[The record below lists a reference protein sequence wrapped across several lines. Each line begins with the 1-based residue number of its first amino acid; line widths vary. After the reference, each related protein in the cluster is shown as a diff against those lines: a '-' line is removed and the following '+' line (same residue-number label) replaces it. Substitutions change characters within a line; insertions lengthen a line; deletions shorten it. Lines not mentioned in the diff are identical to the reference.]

1 MHEKCSCF
9 FSTAFT
15 NLFNLLGFR
24 VCCYFLDL
32 PIPGNVFGLIFLFV
46 LLPTGVVKV
55 NYIEKAAGF
64 LNKHLAFFYIPFG
77 VGLMNYGD
85 LIKTNGLS
93 ILVMIIGSSIIGLI
107 VTSGSA
113 QYLSRKAGV
122 KHGQSDPH

>member
-1 MHEKCSCF
+1 MHEKCSYF
-9 FSTAFT
+9 FSTAFIIC
-15 NLFNLLGFR
+15 LI
-24 VCCYFLDL
+24 YFVSEFVVTTLDL

-46 LLPTGVVKV
+46 LLLTGVVKV

-77 VGLMNYGD
+77 VGLMNYGN

-122 KHGQSDPH
+122 KRGQSDPH

>member
-1 MHEKCSCF
+1 MKNVLIFLGQLLLICF
-9 FSTAFT
+9 IYLVSEFVVTT
-15 NLFNLLGFR
+15 
-24 VCCYFLDL
+24 LDL

-46 LLPTGVVKV
+46 LLLTGVVKV

-122 KHGQSDPH
+122 KRGQSDPH

>member
-1 MHEKCSCF
+1 MKNVLIF
-9 FSTAFT
+9 LAQ
-15 NLFNLLGFR
+15 LLLICLIYLVSEF
-24 VCCYFLDL
+24 VVTTLDL

-46 LLPTGVVKV
+46 LLLTGVVKV

-122 KHGQSDPH
+122 KRGQSDHH

>member
-1 MHEKCSCF
+1 MK
-9 FSTAFT
+9 
-15 NLFNLLGFR
+15 NILLFLGQLLLICLIYLVSEF
-24 VCCYFLDL
+24 VVTILDL

-46 LLPTGVVKV
+46 LLLTGVVKV
-55 NYIEKAAGF
+55 NYIDKAAGF

-93 ILVMIIGSSIIGLI
+93 ILIMIIGSSIIGLI

-113 QYLSRKAGV
+113 QYLSRKVGV
-122 KHGQSDPH
+122 KRGQSDHH

>member
-1 MHEKCSCF
+1 MNEKHFTF
-9 FSTAFT
+9 FRTASLICLIYLVSEFVVT
-15 NLFNLLGFR
+15 T
-24 VCCYFLDL
+24 LDL

-46 LLPTGVVKV
+46 LLLTGVVKV

-122 KHGQSDPH
+122 KRGQSDPH

>member
-1 MHEKCSCF
+1 MKNILAF
-9 FSTAFT
+9 FRTAFIIC
-15 NLFNLLGFR
+15 LI
-24 VCCYFLDL
+24 YFVSEFVVTTLDL

-46 LLPTGVVKV
+46 LLLTGVVKV

-77 VGLMNYGD
+77 VGLMNYGN

-122 KHGQSDPH
+122 KRGQSDPH

>member
-1 MHEKCSCF
+1 MVSEF
-9 FSTAFT
+9 VVT
-15 NLFNLLGFR
+15 
-24 VCCYFLDL
+24 FLDL

-46 LLPTGVVKV
+46 LLLTGVVKV

-122 KHGQSDPH
+122 KRGQSDPH